1 MMFKKGIYPVY
12 KPKGI
17 TSYDIIR
24 KIKKEI
30 SQNNEKIG
38 HAGTLDPEACGVLII
53 GIGREFTKKLNQ
65 ITNQEKEYI
74 AEIVLGEYSSTDDVE
89 GQKIK
94 IKFKKKPTK
103 QEIKEIIKEFKGE
116 IYQKPPFFSAIKIS
130 GKPAYFYARLG
141 KKIELKSRLIK
152 IKDIL
157 ILKYKW
163 PILKIKVICGKGTYI
178 RSLARDIGQKLGTGG
193 YLKSLI
199 RTRIGDFTINKAIR
213 L

>member
-74 AEIVLGEYSSTDDVE
+74 AEIVLGEYSSTDDAE

-103 QEIKEIIKEFKGE
+103 QEIKKIIKEFKGE
-116 IYQKPPFFSAIKIS
+116 IYQKPPLFSAIKIS